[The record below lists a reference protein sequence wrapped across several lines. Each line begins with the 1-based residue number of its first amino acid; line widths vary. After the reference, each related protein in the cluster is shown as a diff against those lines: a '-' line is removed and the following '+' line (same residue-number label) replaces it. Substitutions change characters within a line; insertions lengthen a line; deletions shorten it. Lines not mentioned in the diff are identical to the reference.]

1 MALQKKQSHIFLQF
15 FLNKISL
22 LLYILVLALLTFE
35 YFKFQF

>member
-22 LLYILVLALLTFE
+22 LLYILVLALLAFDI
-35 YFKFQF
+35 F